1 MSVARQAGMAVIN
14 ALVVVMAVS
23 LATMAIVQRQSS
35 LAVQLASER
44 DHLQAS
50 WLLRGALD
58 WGLLVLRLDAQRSAV
73 TQAGGLWAQPLQE
86 LKVET
91 PDKSRAA
98 YFSGRI
104 EDEQGKFN
112 LAGLALQGRIQPTA
126 VQALEQLLRSLRQA
140 EGLALP
146 MARQLAQAQSGQ
158 GPWPRHV
165 ADFLPGDQEQAAR
178 LAPYL
183 TFLPQAVAVNVN
195 TASAPVLAALQSEV
209 SLAEW
214 RSLLAQRDRGGWFR
228 DTADVLARLQRQQP
242 LAGAALAVRSEWFLL
257 SGELRLDHS
266 RVATQALI
274 HRARDRSRI
283 VWIR

>member
-1 MSVARQAGMAVIN
+1 MSRAHQAGMAVIN

-23 LATMAIVQRQSS
+23 LATMGIVQRQSA

-44 DHLQAS
+44 DYLQAQ

-58 WGLLVLRLDAQRSAV
+58 WGVLVLTLDAQRSSV
-73 TQAGGLWAQPLQE
+73 TQAKGLWAQPLQE

-104 EDEQGKFN
+104 EDEQGKYN
-112 LAGLALQGRIQPTA
+112 LAALAREGRIQTTA
-126 VQALEQLLRSLRQA
+126 VQRLEQLLRSVRQP
-140 EGLALP
+140 EELAQQ
-146 MARQLAQAQSGQ
+146 MARQLALAQRNQ
-158 GPWPRHV
+158 GPWPRHLG
-165 ADFLPGDQEQAAR
+165 DFLSADPAMAMR

-183 TFLPQAVAVNVN
+183 TFLPLVQAVNVN
-195 TASAPVLAALQSEV
+195 TASAPVLAAVQPEV
-209 SLAEW
+209 SQAEW
-214 RSLLAQRDRGGWFR
+214 LGVLAQRDRGQWFR
-228 DTADVLARLQRQQP
+228 DMADVQARLHRPQP
-242 LAGAALAVRSEWFLL
+242 LEGAPLAVRSEWFLL

-274 HRARDRSRI
+274 HRAADRSRI